1 MTSEA
6 NEPDLTPHGVNVF
19 FVSFVVASHQV
30 KTIKQALEKHNFL
43 DRTLKI
49 SPVTSDHKNRSSS
62 EICSIKHGYYTPGSH
77 KGCQL
82 FPLGETGRPEDQ
94 VPFPCSQA
102 VTEQRHAIP
111 TNLELRLAN
120 RQDKEARTM
129 HAKKKVLCK
138 IGVTDQAG
146 IEVHLSFR
154 AAPSTHLQES
164 TKSPVAHAFRE
175 WLQALPSPVLSTWLR
190 IDSLHKSCK
199 WTFTV
204 YGSMLL
210 LPSNFLANDP
220 WPELLAQHLRP
231 YLPNLYTIIGQ
242 KLKVTHIA
250 IRAPIPALLPSARN
264 GVSPSNILRSPSALV
279 PLLGDFGQPNLPPC
293 MRNFKNAF
301 WVRTVQNHIT
311 QEWAPLYTM
320 FSRGNISEKTR
331 LFDVISSTSAS
342 EKGQSGREPRDM
354 TAVDLYAG
362 IGYFA
367 FSYAKAGV
375 GKVLCWELN
384 GWSVEGLRRGA
395 KRNGW
400 STRVVRT
407 SSKEYPLKSTAQ
419 GSPEIGNE
427 RFLVFPESNAN
438 AASRVNAL
446 REQIAPIRHVNC
458 GYLPTSSASW
468 SIAVRVLDPM
478 EGGWIHAHENVAATD
493 IQQRKSEVVEIFQCL
508 VHQYRI
514 QESSPSF
521 IVKCQHIEKV
531 KSYAPGVIHCV
542 FDIAILPSPR

>member
-1 MTSEA
+1 MTSGP
-6 NEPDLTPHGVNVF
+6 NKPDLTPHGVNVF

-49 SPVTSDHKNRSSS
+49 SPVTSDDTSRSSS
-62 EICSIKHGYYTPGSH
+62 GIGCIKHGYYIRGSH
-77 KGCQL
+77 KG
-82 FPLGETGRPEDQ
+82 FPLIPMGETGRSEDH
-94 VPFPCSQA
+94 VPFPCSHA

-120 RQDKEARTM
+120 RQDIEARAM
-129 HAKKKVLCK
+129 HAKKKILCK

-154 AAPSTHLQES
+154 AAPATRLQDSTR
-164 TKSPVAHAFRE
+164 SPLAHAVRE
-175 WLQALPSPVLSTWLR
+175 WLLALPSPILSTWR
-190 IDSLHKSCK
+190 RFDSLHKPCK
-199 WTFTV
+199 WTFTT
-204 YGSMLL
+204 YGPMLL

-242 KLKVTHIA
+242 RLNVTHIA
-250 IRAPIPALLPSARN
+250 IRSPIPALLPSAKN

-279 PLLGDFGQPNLPPC
+279 PLLGDFGEPNLPPC
-293 MRNFKNAF
+293 MRNFNTAF
-301 WVRTVQNHIT
+301 WVREVQNHIT

-320 FSRGNISEKTR
+320 FSRGNISEKIR
-331 LFDVISSTSAS
+331 LFNIISSTFAS
-342 EKGQSGREPRDM
+342 EKGQFGREPRDM
-354 TAVDLYAG
+354 TAVDLYSG

-375 GKVLCWELN
+375 GLVLCWELN

-400 STRVVRT
+400 TTQIVNT
-407 SSKEYPLKSTAQ
+407 SPKEYLPKSTAQ
-419 GSPEIGNE
+419 GFPEIGNE

-468 SIAVRVLDPM
+468 SIAVRVLDPT

-508 VHQYRI
+508 VRQYRI
-514 QESSPSF
+514 QESTPSF
-521 IVKCQHIEKV
+521 IVECQHIEKV